1 MKAYR
6 VYDALL
12 LLGVYGGGNAQKCM
26 IAAMLLGLV
35 LLGQQ
40 PLNHLFHFCYSNN
53 QCLSP
58 RSNTV
63 LRINVVIES
72 LVSRFKKFS
81 VCRDGGN

>member
-6 VYDALL
+6 VYDTLL
-12 LLGVYGGGNAQKCM
+12 LLEVNGGNYAQKCV

-53 QCLSP
+53 LYLFP
-58 RSNTV
+58 RSISV
-63 LRINVVIES
+63 LRINVVIE
-72 LVSRFKKFS
+72 
-81 VCRDGGN
+81 

>member
-6 VYDALL
+6 VYDTLL
-12 LLGVYGGGNAQKCM
+12 LLEVNGGNYAQKCV

-35 LLGQQ
+35 LGQQ
-40 PLNHLFHFCYSNN
+40 PLNHLFHFCYSHN
-53 QCLSP
+53 QCLFP

-63 LRINVVIES
+63 FKINVVIES